1 MSRTRAK
8 DRITGAVAMLGVLVL
23 GTGVAWWVVTEPAGG
38 APGPE
43 ATGPDRS
50 AAPPDSRPPSDLG
63 PDAVWLGDLGLR
75 SGTVVTPDSEL
86 LDVRASGRDVVTGP
100 DGLVAGAVAVRA
112 TVTFHVVAAEL
123 GEDTVVRP
131 AGGGQAEVLRTVEV
145 LGRELSVAATG
156 TVEVQGGR
164 LVVEPRSI
172 DLGGPQLLSEA
183 LADVVRE
190 LVTITHDIE
199 GLPDGLV
206 LRDVEVRPDG
216 FRARLS
222 GEDVRLVP

>member
-1 MSRTRAK
+1 MSWTRAK
-8 DRITGAVAMLGVLVL
+8 DRVTGAVAMLLLLVL
-23 GTGVAWWVVTEPAGG
+23 GTAVAWWVVTDPAGG
-38 APGPE
+38 AGPE

-50 AAPPDSRPPSDLG
+50 ASPPDRRPPPDLG
-63 PDAVWLGDLGLR
+63 ADEVWLGDLGLR

-86 LDVRASGRDVVTGP
+86 RDVRAAGRDVVTGP
-100 DGLVAGAVAVRA
+100 DGLVAGRVTVRA
-112 TVTFHVVAAEL
+112 TVPFHVVAAEL
-123 GEDTVVRP
+123 GEDTVVRR
-131 AGGGQAEVLRTVEV
+131 ADGGQAEVLRTVEV
-145 LGRELSVAATG
+145 LGRRLQVEATG

-183 LADVVRE
+183 LAAVVRE
-190 LVTITHDIE
+190 LVTVTHDIE
-199 GLPDGLV
+199 GLPEGLV
-206 LRDVEVRPDG
+206 LRDVEVRQDG